1 MRKFHLIA
9 IGSGVVLLAVL
20 VYEIGPAA
28 IWQRMVMLGWGFL
41 LLTLLDGITEVLH
54 TEGWRRCLSGAHR
67 SLSFA
72 RVFSIRLAGS
82 SINHLTPTAGFG
94 GEVTKGVLLSTNRTG
109 ADAASSV
116 IIDKL
121 SLALAQVIFV
131 AGSGLIIFYR
141 VVLPAGLWVAL
152 IAGTG
157 VLTCGIIG
165 FFVVQKYGKLGGVV
179 RWAVA
184 HRIGGA
190 GLRKAAFHATE
201 VDQKLGSYYRS
212 RPYDLPLSVLW
223 HIAALTWSILP
234 AYYFLSFVTGGASMA
249 LATAIVCLGIWFNL
263 ITFALPVDFGVQ
275 ETTRVIIFTILGF
288 DSAAGLTYGITLRL
302 EQLVWAGAGL
312 AVYALL
318 VGEMRE
324 GKKVVLGAGGAATG
338 RAEEPDSRE
347 VTWRRT

>member
-9 IGSGVVLLAVL
+9 IASGVVLLAVL
-20 VYEIGPAA
+20 IYEIGPAA

-41 LLTLLDGITEVLH
+41 LLVLLDGVTEVFH

-67 SLSFA
+67 SLSFL

-94 GEVTKGVLLSTNRTG
+94 GEVAKGVLLSTNRTG
-109 ADAASSV
+109 TDAASSV

-121 SLALAQVIFV
+121 SQALAQIIFV
-131 AGSGLIIFYR
+131 AGSGFIIAHR

-165 FFVVQKYGKLGGVV
+165 FFVVQKYGKLGAVV

-201 VDQKLGSYYRS
+201 VDDKLRSYYRL
-212 RPYDLPLSVLW
+212 RPYDLPLSVFW
-223 HIAALTWSILP
+223 HVAAHTWSILS
-234 AYYFLSFVTGGASMA
+234 AFCFLSFVTGGASIA
-249 LATAIVCLGIWFNL
+249 LACAIICLGIWFNL
-263 ITFALPVDFGVQ
+263 VTFALPVDFGVQ
-275 ETTRVIIFTILGF
+275 ETTRVIIFTVLGF
-288 DSAAGLTYGITLRL
+288 HSAAGLTYGITLRL
-302 EQLVWAGAGL
+302 EQLVWAGVGL
-312 AVYALL
+312 AVYAIL
-318 VGEMRE
+318 VGKMRE
-324 GKKVVLGAGGAATG
+324 AKKVPLSGAGAG
-338 RAEEPDSRE
+338 RPEEPENRE
-347 VTWRRT
+347 VTWRRG